1 MIPMLQTLKN
11 RKRKIPSMKMRIA
24 ILFLIS
30 IVLSTTSVA
39 HAQIPVGV
47 ATKLQNGVWQVPVNK
62 QVQIAADISNSQDRD
77 QSFAYL
83 VQIKDQNGVVVQLSW
98 LTGILTPS
106 QSLNPSQSWTPTSPG
121 SYTAEIFVWN
131 SINNPDALSPPLSM
145 TIAVT

>member
-1 MIPMLQTLKN
+1 
-11 RKRKIPSMKMRIA
+11 MKTWMPV
-24 ILFLIS
+24 LFLIFVVFTS
-30 IVLSTTSVA
+30 ISVA
-39 HAQIPVGV
+39 HAQVPMGV
-47 ATKLQNGVWQVPVNK
+47 NTQLKNGVWQVPVNK
-62 QVQIAADISNSQDRD
+62 QVQIAADVSNGQDRD

-83 VQIKDQNGVVVQLSW
+83 VQIKDQNGVVIQLSW
-98 LTGILTPS
+98 LTGTLTPS